1 MFALKISL
9 VRRQNDEIK
18 RLVGCG
24 ADINLTDNNGRN
36 LLHEAINMSSA
47 GSDATFETEQFLI
60 DLGIEINKKDNFG
73 RVPLHYAFVKIEDRP
88 EMQQVPVQNNNNFNF
103 PNFRQNNGFGF
114 NSNQF
119 QPQQ

>member
-1 MFALKISL
+1 MFALKTAL

-18 RLVGCG
+18 RLVDCG

-88 EMQQVPVQNNNNFNF
+88 DM
-103 PNFRQNNGFGF
+103 
-114 NSNQF
+114 
-119 QPQQ
+119 